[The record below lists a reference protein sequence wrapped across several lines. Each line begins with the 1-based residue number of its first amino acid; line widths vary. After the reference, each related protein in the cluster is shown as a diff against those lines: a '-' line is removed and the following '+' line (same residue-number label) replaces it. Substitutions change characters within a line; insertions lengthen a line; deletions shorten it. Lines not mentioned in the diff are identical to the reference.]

1 MRYLT
6 LAEVLALH
14 HRLMQASGGPPG
26 LRDLGLLESAI
37 AQPLASFGGQE
48 LYPSL
53 LEKAAALGY
62 SLVGNHPFVD
72 GNKRVAHAA
81 MEVFLVLNGY
91 EIECPID
98 EQEAAW
104 LRLAAGEQ
112 SRAELVA
119 WLTEHARR
127 LKK

>member
-14 HRLMQASGGPPG
+14 HRLMQASGGPSG
-26 LRDLGLLESAI
+26 LRDLGLLESAVS
-37 AQPLASFGGQE
+37 QPLASFGGQE
-48 LYPSL
+48 LYPSVV
-53 LEKAAALGY
+53 EKAAAPGY
-62 SLVGNHPFVD
+62 SLACNHPFVD

-91 EIECPID
+91 EIECPTD

-104 LRLAAGEQ
+104 LRLAASEQ

-119 WLTEHARR
+119 WLSKHTRPIKR
-127 LKK
+127 

>member
-6 LAEVLALH
+6 LAVVLALH

-26 LRDLGLLESAI
+26 LRDLGLLESAVG
-37 AQPLASFGGQE
+37 QPLAFFGGQD

-53 LEKAAALGY
+53 VEKAAALGY
-62 SLVGNHPFVD
+62 SLIGNHPFVD
-72 GNKRVAHAA
+72 GNKRVAHSA

-98 EQEAAW
+98 EQEAVW
-104 LRLAAGEQ
+104 LQLAAGEQ

-119 WLTEHARR
+119 WLSKQARR